1 MNILYLNA
9 SPKPIFSAS
18 QYFLDLLRFPSNS
31 RNANM
36 IKLSSPAVY
45 DEIFN
50 HFENLDVLVLTMPV
64 YVDGVPS
71 NALRFLEEAEKFLK
85 GKNYKFKIY
94 VIANCGFYEGTQCKH
109 LLNIMQIFC
118 NKTGL
123 VWGGGLG
130 IGAGEMLSV
139 MRLTPFLAALLS
151 LLFTIPF
158 IFITGL
164 ATVNAGLA
172 SVISSAVSI
181 IVFLILSSR
190 LFYSI
195 RKLQKAIK
203 RDKIISD
210 IYTGLTLCPR
220 IVFLMFS
227 NMYMII
233 RAMLCGVGFW
243 KLYKKS

>member
-1 MNILYLNA
+1 MRLLETQNLTH
-9 SPKPIFSAS
+9 IF
-18 QYFLDLLRFPSNS
+18 PN
-31 RNANM
+31 
-36 IKLSSPAVY
+36 
-45 DEIFN
+45 
-50 HFENLDVLVLTMPV
+50 
-64 YVDGVPS
+64 
-71 NALRFLEEAEKFLK
+71 
-85 GKNYKFKIY
+85 
-94 VIANCGFYEGTQCKH
+94 GTTAIQD
-109 LLNIMQIFC
+109 IS
-118 NKTGL
+118 
-123 VWGGGLG
+123 LG

-195 RKLQKAIK
+195 WKLQKAISH
-203 RDKIISD
+203 DKIISD
-210 IYTGLTLCPR
+210 FYTGLTLCPR
-220 IVFLMFS
+220 FVFIMFS
-227 NMYMII
+227 NMYMIA

-243 KLYKKS
+243 EMYKKS